1 MKISICRAVAIALI
15 LFCCTMSCNNSRPE
29 EVPHNVLGLPSY
41 KAPAYSSA
49 TLRGTEWVADYS
61 NKDHEYR
68 IRFTDSLYICT
79 EILLGKE
86 WVYSYPYYISETPD
100 RVFDK
105 AKVGKDAAGDYFVVY
120 YKDSRYTE
128 VMATE
133 IFYASPTK
141 LVLMNQP
148 DDTTFFTRR
157 N

>member
-1 MKISICRAVAIALI
+1 MKLYI
-15 LFCCTMSCNNSRPE
+15 LVLMVFLLCGCGLSCNKEKPSH
-29 EVPHNVLGLPSY
+29 VTQNVLGISSHKTPV
-41 KAPAYSSA
+41 YSSA

-79 EILLGKE
+79 DILLGKTM
-86 WVYSYPYYISETPD
+86 VFTYPYYISETPD

-105 AKVGKDAAGDYFVVY
+105 AKVGKETAGDYFVFY

-141 LVLMNQP
+141 LVLIDQP
-148 DDTTFFTRR
+148 NDTVYFTRR